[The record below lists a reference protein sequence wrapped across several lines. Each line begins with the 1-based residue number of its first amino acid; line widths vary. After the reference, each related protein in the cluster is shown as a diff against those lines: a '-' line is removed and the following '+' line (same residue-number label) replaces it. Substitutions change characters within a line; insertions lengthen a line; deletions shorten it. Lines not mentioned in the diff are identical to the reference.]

1 MVDGLVAH
9 CKQTDCNV
17 CATNLDIF
25 MQELRGV
32 DARDNTQAVKL
43 TCLYFF
49 YLIIDYSI
57 AYHI

>member
-17 CATNLDIF
+17 CAINLDIF
-25 MQELRGV
+25 MQELRGL
-32 DARDNTQAVKL
+32 DARDNTQTVKL
-43 TCLYFF
+43 KCLYFF
-49 YLIIDYSI
+49 HLIIDYSI